1 MRVCVCE
8 KPPTHLLYIGLSS
21 FFGPLPPG
29 LVLGI
34 ISFWPVMI
42 LNIDL
47 NHKVNLY
54 PGESNKIGSWAGLRE
69 VCIRRPVAGLQLSL
83 QTGKRRTTTPTS
95 RSNFPA
101 AKPPRSAGPW
111 SIPWGSRSSGPGG
124 KCCRS
129 PSHSWLWLYGAT
141 RGRRAAWTC
150 G

>member
-1 MRVCVCE
+1 ERASRGRYEQCPVLTGCGVRAVRCRCVRVGGGRGSGTLTAVSLPE
-8 KPPTHLLYIGLSS
+8 RSGLC
-21 FFGPLPPG
+21 
-29 LVLGI
+29 
-34 ISFWPVMI
+34 
-42 LNIDL
+42 
-47 NHKVNLY
+47 
-54 PGESNKIGSWAGLRE
+54 GSWAGLRE